1 MTENESTLER
11 PPDGEVLAAR
21 HEVELAKA
29 ELEIRLRDV
38 GQAGRLLWARVGRQA
53 RPILIGGAIAVGAL
67 LLIRA
72 LRSAPRARPRSEWQ
86 PPGRPSL
93 LRVAVGSALGVI
105 ARTVAT
111 EFARRI
117 LTPTERMNDS

>member
-1 MTENESTLER
+1 MTENDSTPER
-11 PPDGEVLAAR
+11 PPDPGVVAAR

-67 LLIRA
+67 LVFRA
-72 LRSAPRARPRSEWQ
+72 LRSAPRARSRPEWQ

-93 LRVAVGSALGVI
+93 LRAAVGSALGVM

-117 LTPTERMNDS
+117 LREAGQH

>member
-1 MTENESTLER
+1 MTEDESTLER
-11 PPDGEVLAAR
+11 LPDAGVVAAR

-72 LRSAPRARPRSEWQ
+72 LRPRARPRSEWQ

-93 LRVAVGSALGVI
+93 LRAAVGSALGVM

>member
-1 MTENESTLER
+1 MTEDESTLER
-11 PPDGEVLAAR
+11 LPDAGVVAAR

-38 GQAGRLLWARVGRQA
+38 GQAGRLLWARVGRRA
-53 RPILIGGAIAVGAL
+53 RPVLIGGAIAVGAL

-72 LRSAPRARPRSEWQ
+72 FRSAPRARPRSEWR
-86 PPGRPSL
+86 PPGGPSL
-93 LRVAVGSALGVI
+93 LRAAVGSALGVM

-111 EFARRI
+111 EFARRL